1 MSVTKQID
9 EIASGIAD
17 VTLELMNDSIDWQLE
32 DFDQNG
38 DEYNAIHSE
47 VMALAVSKMY
57 DQLNK

>member
-9 EIASGIAD
+9 EIASGIAE
-17 VTLELMNDSIDWQLE
+17 VTLELMNDSIDWQIA
-32 DFDQNG
+32 DFPQDG
-38 DEYNAIHSE
+38 DDYNAIHAA